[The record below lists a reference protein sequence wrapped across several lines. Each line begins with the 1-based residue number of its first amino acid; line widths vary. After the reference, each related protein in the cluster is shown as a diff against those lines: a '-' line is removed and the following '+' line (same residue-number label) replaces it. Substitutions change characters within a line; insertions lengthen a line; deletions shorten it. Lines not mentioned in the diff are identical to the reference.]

1 MSKQKWLWG
10 IIVLLLVVSSTGI
23 MMRWNAEQSNDS
35 YEIVIPYDEIQTAN
49 KNSDLTMDEILSSL
63 KEAGLTTVSLEP
75 LTLKEMEKQNLITV
89 YKEND
94 LAAQLLFTPYKDAV
108 DVTKSGSYIRVP
120 ENESYR
126 KLIMDSVEPE
136 EVQIGEEAFYFL
148 PTSNHNF
155 DLKTPIGYD
164 QPAIDMISKHG
175 LGYVFKVENA
185 DNEVANAK
193 LVNQL
198 LALKDGSSGRLLGQ
212 GDEAIGFGQEKGNQL
227 VEKLINAGYY
237 FYTIE
242 SNPLKGEN
250 KIAQMTD
257 YNMIRLHS
265 ININRQTKL
274 KLNESIDRTTRAV
287 KERNIRS
294 IFYHIKTT
302 GNAKENVE
310 QTIDYLNGVHD
321 AMPDHFQPGEPK
333 LFDQVAVPAWVTAAV
348 LVAGILFTFIVSEL
362 IKWMPLR
369 IAAAGFMTVL
379 AIAYFILKS
388 TLFLQAFAL
397 IIAVLAPTYAVI
409 KSAQGSTK
417 MSKILVQY
425 LKAVA
430 ISLIGIVIV
439 IGLLNGNAFM
449 TGFATFKGVK
459 LVYLIPIMGVLLFTL
474 IEINR
479 LADQN
484 INKSLSN
491 TVTLL
496 NKELKYWHVV
506 LLIVV
511 AGIGLFY
518 ISRTGNSGSVSDLEL
533 TFRQWL
539 ENTLYVR
546 PRTKE
551 FLIGFPFFVL
561 ALYVMGINRKWGSIL
576 LVPGVIGF
584 LSIVNT
590 FTHLHI
596 PVAVSVLRTLYS
608 VSLGFVIGLVFIL
621 IFKFGYRWVSK
632 AIARWS

>member
-227 VEKLINAGYY
+227 VEKLSDVGYY

-348 LVAGILFTFIVSEL
+348 LVAGILFTFIVSDL

-496 NKELKYWHVV
+496 NKELKYWHVL

>member
-35 YEIVIPYDEIQTAN
+35 YEIVIPFDEIQTAD

-108 DVTKSGSYIRVP
+108 DRSKSGYYIRVP
-120 ENESYR
+120 ENADYQ
-126 KLIMDSVEPE
+126 KLIKNSVEPE

-164 QPAIDMISKHG
+164 QPAMDVISKHG

-185 DNEVANAK
+185 DNEVANDK

-212 GDEAIGFGQEKGNQL
+212 GDEAIGFGQEDGHQL
-227 VEKLINAGYY
+227 VEKLSDAGYY

-242 SNPLKGEN
+242 SNPLKGES

-257 YNMIRLHS
+257 YKMIRLHS

-333 LFDQVAVPAWVTAAV
+333 LFDKVAVPAWVTAAV
-348 LVAGILFTFIVSEL
+348 LLAGILFTFIVSEL
-362 IKWMPLR
+362 VKWMPLR
-369 IAAAGFMTVL
+369 FAAAGFMTVL

-397 IIAVLAPTYAVI
+397 IIAVLAPTHAVI

-484 INKSLSN
+484 IKKSLSN

-496 NKELKYWHVV
+496 NKELKYWHVL

-533 TFRQWL
+533 AFRQWL

-621 IFKFGYRWVSK
+621 IFKVGYRWVSK

>member
-1 MSKQKWLWG
+1 
-10 IIVLLLVVSSTGI
+10 
-23 MMRWNAEQSNDS
+23 
-35 YEIVIPYDEIQTAN
+35 
-49 KNSDLTMDEILSSL
+49 
-63 KEAGLTTVSLEP
+63 
-75 LTLKEMEKQNLITV
+75 
-89 YKEND
+89 
-94 LAAQLLFTPYKDAV
+94 
-108 DVTKSGSYIRVP
+108 
-120 ENESYR
+120 
-126 KLIMDSVEPE
+126 
-136 EVQIGEEAFYFL
+136 
-148 PTSNHNF
+148 
-155 DLKTPIGYD
+155 
-164 QPAIDMISKHG
+164 
-175 LGYVFKVENA
+175 
-185 DNEVANAK
+185 
-193 LVNQL
+193 
-198 LALKDGSSGRLLGQ
+198 
-212 GDEAIGFGQEKGNQL
+212 
-227 VEKLINAGYY
+227 

-348 LVAGILFTFIVSEL
+348 LVAGILFTFIVSDL

-496 NKELKYWHVV
+496 NKELKYWHVL

-533 TFRQWL
+533 AFRQWL

-608 VSLGFVIGLVFIL
+608 VSLGFV
-621 IFKFGYRWVSK
+621 
-632 AIARWS
+632 